1 MSEVMIDAPMIEP
14 GDSVKVIED
23 GWWANM
29 SSNEEY
35 EVVSVERSYF
45 HIVLGEKRFKIPLT
59 MAADFDIKKNVNNLK
74 PNWVC
79 RGGHEIIRS

>member
-23 GWWANM
+23 GWWANI
-29 SSNEEY
+29 SSSEEY

-45 HIVLGEKRFKIPLT
+45 HIVLGEKRFKIPLA
-59 MAADFDIKKNVNNLK
+59 MAGDFEIKKQVVARPCPSK
-74 PNWVC
+74 
-79 RGGHEIIRS
+79 